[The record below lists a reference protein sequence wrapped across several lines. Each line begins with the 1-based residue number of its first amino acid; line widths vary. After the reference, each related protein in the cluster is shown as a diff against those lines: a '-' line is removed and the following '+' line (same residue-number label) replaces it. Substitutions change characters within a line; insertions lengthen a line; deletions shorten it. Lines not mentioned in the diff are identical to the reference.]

1 MKLKTLASVVA
12 VLAVLSAIAW
22 YLRRPPQPP
31 PADPRVGQPVLD
43 GQVLAA
49 AASVRL
55 TDQGKTV
62 LLARQPDGKWRDT
75 SYYDLPVEFDKLG
88 HFTDDL
94 TTAKV
99 QRLVSRNPEVL
110 ARLGFK
116 DTNIALLDAAGKE
129 RWRLTLGKEAES
141 GGRFV
146 KFGDETKGYLAN
158 LSTFLDSDPK
168 NWADSL
174 LLDLKPDDIAAV
186 SVGFDTGAPVVA
198 VRAQKEQAW
207 AATTTPAGKR
217 LDDEKITS
225 LLSSLTSLRF
235 QDTAALDAPDV
246 VAARDHGRTVT
257 LTTFDK
263 KTFTIQFGRR
273 PEVKKP
279 EAGSQPAAPKLSSEG
294 GKPEASTQKPEASS
308 PKPEAGKS
316 PEVPNPEPNLS
327 AVASA
332 KAETLNPEP
341 AATQPAGPVY
351 VFVTSSDPAAPV
363 NALMKKRAFQVYDWN
378 FTSLPQNPDEL
389 FEALPAPP
397 PAAQPEAKAA
407 AGTKPAAPTAETKPA
422 AATGLA
428 APAKP

>member
-22 YLRRPPQPP
+22 YLRRPPPP
-31 PADPRVGQPVLD
+31 PAVDPRVGQPVLD

-75 SYYDLPVEFDKLG
+75 SYYDLPVDFDKLG

-94 TTAKV
+94 TAAKV
-99 QRLVSRNPEVL
+99 QRLVSRSPEVL

-116 DTNIALLDAAGKE
+116 DTSIALLDAAGKE
-129 RWRLTLGKEAES
+129 QWRVTLGKEAES

-146 KFGDETKGYLAN
+146 KFGDESKGYLAN
-158 LSTFLDSDPK
+158 LTTFLDSDPK

-174 LLDLKPDDIAAV
+174 LLDLKPDDIAAL

-198 VRAQKEQAW
+198 VRAKKEDAW
-207 AATTTPAGKR
+207 AAQTTPAGKR
-217 LDDEKITS
+217 VDGEKITS

-235 QDTAALDAPDV
+235 QDTAALDAPEV
-246 VAARDHGRTVT
+246 VAAREHGRTVT

-263 KTFTIQFGRR
+263 KTFTIQLGRR
-273 PEVKKP
+273 PELKKP
-279 EAGSQPAAPKLSSEG
+279 A
-294 GKPEASTQKPEASS
+294 KPEVSGQGSEVSPQKPEGGAGTVAASTS
-308 PKPEAGKS
+308 AP
-316 PEVPNPEPNLS
+316 PNPEP
-327 AVASA
+327 
-332 KAETLNPEP
+332 KTLNPEP

-351 VFVTSSDPAAPV
+351 AFVTSSDPAAPV

-378 FTSLPQNPDEL
+378 FTSLPQKPDEL

-397 PAAQPEAKAA
+397 PAADTEAKPAV
-407 AGTKPAAPTAETKPA
+407 GTKPEAPAAETKP
-422 AATGLA
+422 TE
-428 APAKP
+428 PAKP